1 MELRVLAVGD
11 VVGKNGLAFLEK
23 RLRGLKRQ
31 YNIDF
36 CVVNGEN
43 ASVVGLTPEQA
54 ERMLDAGADVIT
66 LGNHSL
72 SHREICPFLDDCDRI
87 LRPANWQPG
96 LPGRGWGWFDT
107 RYGEVVVVNL
117 IGRCNMSYNADNPFR
132 VIDPILE
139 KAGKLPVLLDFHAE
153 ATSEKL
159 AMGWYLDGKIT
170 ALWGTHTHVA
180 TADEQILPRGTGY
193 ITDLGMTGPR
203 LSVIGTKPE
212 QSVAMFRGELTSRF
226 ETAQGP
232 CMLCGAVFTVD
243 PATRK
248 CISVER
254 VRLDDEA
261 AARG

>member
-159 AMGWYLDGKIT
+159 AMGWYLDGKIA

>member
-159 AMGWYLDGKIT
+159 AMGWYLDGKIA

-261 AARG
+261 TARG

>member
-11 VVGKNGLAFLEK
+11 IVGKSGLQFLEK
-23 RLRGLKRQ
+23 RLRAVKRQ
-31 YNIDF
+31 YKIDF

-43 ASVVGLTPEQA
+43 ASGTGLTVEQA

-72 SHREICPFLDDCDRI
+72 ARREICPFLDDCDRI
-87 LRPANWQPG
+87 LRPGNWQPS
-96 LPGRGWGWFDT
+96 LPGRGWGLFET
-107 RYGEVVVVNL
+107 RFGTVAVVNL
-117 IGRCNMSYNADNPFR
+117 IGRCDMSYNADNPFR
-132 VIDPILE
+132 VIDGILE
-139 KAGKLPVLLDFHAE
+139 KAGNVPVFLDFHAE

-159 AMGWYLDGKIT
+159 AMGWYLDGKIA

-180 TADEQILPRGTGY
+180 TADEQILPHGTGY

-203 LSVIGTKPE
+203 FSVIGTRPE

-226 ETAQGP
+226 ETAPGP

-243 PATRK
+243 MATRH
-248 CISVER
+248 CTNAER